1 MFQHFPNP
9 CWHIHNPWKAL
20 KSQVLM
26 SQKSNKIEK
35 PWRDVAFPG
44 VIRFSS
50 SVPPRLWR
58 NRHRDLRLGEVGVAM
73 AIDNEV
79 PAENAQRLP
88 FEFTNLSS
96 NVQTTKNIFVA
107 DSLSSISAEVSAT
120 MIKNQHKHIQNDI
133 KTPNAHPSNHP
144 NDHHPQTQMFTKL
157 YGFVWK

>member
-1 MFQHFPNP
+1 
-9 CWHIHNPWKAL
+9 
-20 KSQVLM
+20 
-26 SQKSNKIEK
+26 
-35 PWRDVAFPG
+35 
-44 VIRFSS
+44 
-50 SVPPRLWR
+50 
-58 NRHRDLRLGEVGVAM
+58 M

-96 NVQTTKNIFVA
+96 NVQTTKSIFVA

-144 NDHHPQTQMFTKL
+144 NDHHPQTQMFTHPHRNTHHPTIIQPSSTHRHL
-157 YGFVWK
+157 GGWQECLGRQRRRAERNALLQGHGADVGPTSNVGAQRWP